1 MNIPN
6 RIPKPFDL
14 RDYKNFIISR
24 VGCSSLG
31 LTIERDGTISTWCS
45 TLSKH
50 NCEDITCTLSN
61 CPIVNE
67 KFHVRIQEPIYK
79 AFFDGGARPNPGTIT
94 IGGYIQDDK
103 GGIISSYSKHLGHG
117 TNNQAEYLSLLYLVT
132 LLVENSIKNVKIY
145 GDSQLAVKQINGE
158 WKVKDALLKDYWNK
172 IHVCLTRI
180 PKWEL
185 SHVPREENQEADNL
199 T

>member
-1 MNIPN
+1 MFSLDDVKTI
-6 RIPKPFDL
+6 FQL
-14 RDYKNFIISR
+14 SR

-31 LTIERDGTISTWCS
+31 WTLNKETGDLKLYCS
-45 TLSKH
+45 TLVKYKCVNTGCH
-50 NCEDITCTLSN
+50 PEL
-61 CPIVNE
+61 CPKVQE
-67 KFHVRIQEPIYK
+67 RIPIKIQDPEYK

-103 GGIISSYSKHLGHG
+103 GKIITRYSKHLGHG

-158 WKVKDALLKDYWNK
+158 WKVKDLILKDYWDK
-172 IHVCLTRI
+172 IHDCLKLI

-185 SHVPREENQEADNL
+185 SHVPREENQEADSL